1 MGGTDSGTYLFYL
14 QCSTFIPHLPAT
26 CNDTT
31 PVGGVSLCT
40 AHSVVWSV
48 VQWALWLSFSFRSGL
63 SGAVAGKPSRGC
75 LTSSLVGA
83 DLPQKTTLHLLMCS
97 LPTTPRLDIDTHMTR
112 KRWSW
117 LMVDN
122 TGVRC
127 LLKSLRVEGKNSDQ
141 SSSEWCLDDFWGH
154 MLCICIIRSSVR
166 VSSLLFFSS
175 MSECVCVC
183 VCECEFPAA
192 PSLSVCTR
200 HPPLFHLVYLF
211 YLLAHSLSHSLTSC
225 MSPFLSFFFVL
236 YFSLLYAEFLLFEA
250 YFLLCCR
257 MWGGGGA
264 WGKERVGESDSLN
277 HMI

>member
-31 PVGGVSLCT
+31 PVGGVSLCA

-48 VQWALWLSFSFRSGL
+48 VQWVLWLSFSFRSGL

-75 LTSSLVGA
+75 LTSSLNGA

-97 LPTTPRLDIDTHMTR
+97 LTTTPRSDIDTHMTR

-127 LLKSLRVEGKNSDQ
+127 LLKSQVEGKNSDQ
-141 SSSEWCLDDFWGH
+141 LSSEWGLDDFWGH

-166 VSSLLFFSS
+166 VSSLLFLSS

-225 MSPFLSFFFVL
+225 MSPFMSFFL
-236 YFSLLYAEFLLFEA
+236 SCIFLSSVPSSYSFEA